1 MGPDV
6 SVKIPAPP
14 VRNALERPTMDAPSM
29 DAKELFRAHAPFVAR
44 FLVRLGVHS
53 QDVDDLVQEVF
64 VIAHRHGGYMAG
76 PARPSTWL
84 ASIAIGVRSAQ
95 RRTRRRRPEHFTHQA
110 GLHQAAPG
118 ANPAEAAETAQALR
132 RVQAAIEAIDPDRR
146 AVFVLFELE
155 GESCEQIASGL
166 GIPLGTVHSRLHTA
180 RREFTAA
187 MDRFHAAERTPRRM
201 LQSVGGL

>member
-1 MGPDV
+1 MLGAPDV
-6 SVKIPAPP
+6 EAQ
-14 VRNALERPTMDAPSM
+14 AMDAT
-29 DAKELFRAHAPFVAR
+29 ELFRCHAPFVAR
-44 FLVRLGVHS
+44 FLVRLGVQP

-64 VIAHRHGGYMAG
+64 VVVHRHGGYVAG
-76 PARPSTWL
+76 PARPTTWL
-84 ASIAIGVRSAQ
+84 ASIAVGVKSAQ
-95 RRTRRRRPEHFTHQA
+95 RRTRLRHPEHFTNEA

-132 RVQAAIEAIDPDRR
+132 RVQTAIEAIDSDRR

-155 GESCEQIASGL
+155 GEACEQIASGL

-187 MDRFHAAERTPRRM
+187 MDRLHAAERTPRRM
-201 LQSVGGL
+201 LQSVGGP